1 MTLTFQGMTT
11 ARANALWAGGADDH
25 GNPPEKQI
33 SDGNGNP
40 CRHCLQMIA
49 EGEEFLVFSLRPFA
63 SRQPY
68 AEQGPV
74 FLHAEPCAA
83 YVAPEMPDVLYDN
96 PNYILRGYGDD
107 ERIIYGSGAVTPQTG
122 IEKRANEL
130 LSDHKITFVDVRSAS
145 NNCWQ
150 ARITNNG

>member
-11 ARANALWAGGADDH
+11 TRANDLWTGGTDDH
-25 GNPPEKQI
+25 DNPPERQV

-40 CRHCLQMIA
+40 CRHCLQMIE

-74 FLHAEPCAA
+74 FLHAEPCPA
-83 YVAPEMPDVLYDN
+83 YATSKVPAVLYDS
-96 PNYILRGYGDD
+96 PNYILRGYGND
-107 ERIIYGSGAVTPQTG
+107 ERIVYGSGAVRPQTA
-122 IEKRANEL
+122 IEIRAGKL
-130 LSDHKITFVDVRSAS
+130 LRDDKITFVDV
-145 NNCWQ
+145 
-150 ARITNNG
+150 